1 MSGQAESPWVLL
13 NGQRTPMP
21 EQGELVKL
29 LAALQITPE
38 TPGVAVA
45 VNDRVVPRAQWAAW
59 RLSPGDRVEV
69 VRAVQGG

>member
-1 MSGQAESPWVLL
+1 MSGEARSWVLL
-13 NGQRTPMP
+13 NGQHTPMP

-29 LAALQITPE
+29 LANLHITPE

-45 VNDRVVPRAQWAAW
+45 VNERVIPRAEWAAC